1 MKTIPQVI
9 TVSALLTAPGRGGG
23 SSPSPSTGSS
33 ATGAT
38 GTGGSESTDRMG
50 VNRRQAQARF

>member
-23 SSPSPSTGSS
+23 SSPSPSTTG